1 MSNYDSYSSA
11 RTSLLAGEV
20 VSVRFGGVLSH
31 YGVVTA
37 RGTVISNSRRGG
49 GVTEQSV
56 DAFCDGRALRTHG
69 VSSDLHPF
77 QIEARARRAL
87 GSSYDLTG
95 ANCIDFTR
103 HTHRKAPTP
112 WQVGRATLMAVQD
125 MFSKR

>member
-1 MSNYDSYSSA
+1 MSDYDSY
-11 RTSLLAGEV
+11 RYKLEDLPAGEI
-20 VSVRFGGVLSH
+20 VSVRFGGVFSH

-37 RGTVISNSRRGG
+37 RGTVISNSRAGG
-49 GVTEQSV
+49 GVTEQSLA
-56 DAFCDGRALRTHG
+56 AFRNGRALRRHG
-69 VSSDLHPF
+69 VSSQLHPF

-103 HTHRKAPTP
+103 HTHRKTPTP

-125 MFSKR
+125 MFSRR